1 MGEILS
7 ASVFWVLHQ
16 ALWGNRIEIYFKA
29 LAPRSLKS
37 RHIHEICGTISLGRG
52 ISKERPKKQEKSQQ
66 AGTFTMD
73 TNEGLSE
80 LKGIGTYLQVEGQH
94 WPKLARQ

>member
-1 MGEILS
+1 M
-7 ASVFWVLHQ
+7 FWVLHQ
-16 ALWGNRIEIYFKA
+16 ALWGNRIEIYCKA

-37 RHIHEICGTISLGRG
+37 RLINTHTEICGTISLGRG
-52 ISKERPKKQEKSQQ
+52 ISKERPEKQEKSQQ
-66 AGTFTMD
+66 AGTFTVD

-80 LKGIGTYLQVEGQH
+80 LKGADTYLQVEGQH